1 MMGIGIIIPIIPDL
15 ILDLTGKSVSDAAVI
30 GGLLISTYA
39 IFQFFFSPVLGEISD
54 RYGRKPLLLLG
65 LFGLGLDY
73 LICAFAPTIGWLFV
87 GRSLAG
93 FFGASHT
100 VAMAY
105 VADISTK
112 ENKAKNYGIIGA
124 AFGLGFVL
132 GPAIGGVIGE
142 EWGTKAPF
150 LVAACFSFL
159 NFIFGLFF
167 VSESLPL
174 ERRRKINYAKMIPF
188 VSLSYLRK
196 YKAVIGF
203 ILAFALVQFAGQ
215 TMPITWSYFTKTSLG
230 WSPGDIGLSLMFVG
244 LLVSAVQ
251 AGLTGFLVNK
261 LGDKRVIIFG
271 FILYTLGM
279 FAISFSTTSIY
290 LYLACIPYILGGIAG
305 PTIQGLVSNNVS
317 ELEQGNLQGVLASLG
332 SLTAIIAPLVFTPLF
347 SFYANKTNE
356 IYFPGAPFLLGAI
369 ILILAT
375 IVAAFSLKSLK
386 QPSKD
391 S

>member
-1 MMGIGIIIPIIPDL
+1 MMGIGIIIPIMPDL
-15 ILDLTGKSVSDAAVI
+15 ILDLTGKSVSEAAVI
-30 GGLLISTYA
+30 GGLLLSSYA

-73 LICAFAPTIGWLFV
+73 LISAFAPSIGWLFF
-87 GRSLAG
+87 GRCLAG

-112 ENKAKNYGIIGA
+112 EDKAKNYGIIGA

-132 GPAIGGVIGE
+132 GPVIGGLIGA
-142 EWGTKAPF
+142 EWGTRAPF
-150 LVAACFSFL
+150 IAAACFSFL

-167 VSESLPL
+167 VSESLPV
-174 ERRRKINYAKMIPF
+174 ERRRKINFAKMIPF
-188 VSLSYLRK
+188 VSLGYLRK
-196 YKAVIGF
+196 YKAVLGF
-203 ILAFALVQFAGQ
+203 ILALALVQFAGQ
-215 TMPITWSYFTKTSLG
+215 VMPTTWTFFTKTNFD
-230 WSPGDIGLSLMFVG
+230 WSVKDIGLSLMFVG

-251 AGLTGFLVNK
+251 AGLTGFLVKKYGN
-261 LGDKRVIIFG
+261 KRVIISG

-279 FAISFSTTSIY
+279 LAISFSTNSIY
-290 LYLACIPYILGGIAG
+290 LYIACVPYILGGIAG

-317 ELEQGNLQGVLASLG
+317 ELEQGNLQGVLT
-332 SLTAIIAPLVFTPLF
+332 SLTSLAAIIAPLVFTPIF
-347 SFYANKTNE
+347 SFYTSKTNE
-356 IYFPGAPFLLGAI
+356 VYFPGAPFLLGG
-369 ILILAT
+369 LILVLAT
-375 IVAAFSLKSLK
+375 LVAAFSLKSLK
-386 QPSKD
+386 QPTKD